1 MSATAETTWIIYLVI
16 DLPLHVV
23 NGSTEWPVILSNS
36 EMIRRCDGDDE
47 ALAFHTFGLAAM
59 LI

>member
-1 MSATAETTWIIYLVI
+1 MSSTAETTWIIYLAI

-36 EMIRRCDGDDE
+36 EMI
-47 ALAFHTFGLAAM
+47 
-59 LI
+59 